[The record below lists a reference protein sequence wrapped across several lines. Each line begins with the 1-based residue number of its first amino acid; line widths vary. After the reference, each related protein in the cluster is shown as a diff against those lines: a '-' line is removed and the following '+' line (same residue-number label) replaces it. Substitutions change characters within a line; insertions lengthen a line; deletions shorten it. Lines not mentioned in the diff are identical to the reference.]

1 FYIQLAQLYI
11 EIEKLYVKKMIT
23 KKKSAS
29 R

>member
-1 FYIQLAQLYI
+1 LAQLYI

>member
-1 FYIQLAQLYI
+1 AQLYI

-23 KKKSAS
+23 KKKSFP